1 MVTVRFPVAAEQLT
15 VNAAVA
21 VPPEGT
27 ETVWELPPLTV
38 QFAATPESVTLWLPA
53 ARLVN
58 ERLPLIPIAWPGP
71 PSTATVYPSGSRFEP
86 VVLVDT
92 VRLPSAGAVPGFS
105 ASTVASQVPGELG
118 EKFQV
123 HRGST
128 WPAAAGIA

>member
-1 MVTVRFPVAAEQLT
+1 MPSAWGEPPSTVTVYPSGSRFAPVVLVDT
-15 VNAAVA
+15 VR
-21 VPPEGT
+21 
-27 ETVWELPPLTV
+27 LPSAGADAGCT
-38 QFAATPESVTLWLPA
+38 ATPESVTLWLPA

-123 HRGST
+123 
-128 WPAAAGIA
+128 